1 MVTVFLRDYVLIY
14 SYSYFHLSNITLF
27 SIFTATSAF
36 LKSSDAKLSTDA
48 VKSASRA
55 VGDMG
60 RNIKEALAAASSAW
74 ETSGPK
80 NVEGLNRIVESVL
93 AVYKSPEV
101 KVALS
106 LLSGNAQKVAK
117 EAAKAT
123 EVASEQLGKNLKN
136 SVKWKAAIT
145 DLNENITL
153 LLSILLLSSSRL
165 LVEVRADLNKQL
177 PNSK

>member
-1 MVTVFLRDYVLIY
+1 M
-14 SYSYFHLSNITLF
+14 
-27 SIFTATSAF
+27 
-36 LKSSDAKLSTDA
+36 
-48 VKSASRA
+48 KSASRA

-60 RNIKEALAAASSAW
+60 RNVKEALAAASGAW
-74 ETSGPK
+74 DASGSK
-80 NVEGLNRIVESVL
+80 NVEGLNRVVESVL
-93 AVYKSPEV
+93 AVIKSPEV

-136 SVKWKAAIT
+136 SVKWKAAVS

-153 LLSILLLSSSRL
+153 LLSILLLTSSRL
-165 LVEVRADLNKQL
+165 LIEVRADLNKQL

>member
-1 MVTVFLRDYVLIY
+1 MTSW
-14 SYSYFHLSNITLF
+14 SYPTFIPPTLLPLY
-27 SIFTATSAF
+27 SIFTATAAF
-36 LKSSDAKLSTDA
+36 IKSTDAKLSSDA

-60 RNIKEALAAASSAW
+60 RNVKEALAAASGAW
-74 ETSGPK
+74 DASGSK
-80 NVEGLNRIVESVL
+80 KVDGLNRVVESVL
-93 AVYKSPEV
+93 AVIKSPEV

-136 SVKWKAAIT
+136 SVKWKAAVS

-153 LLSILLLSSSRL
+153 LLSILLLTSSRL
-165 LVEVRADLNKQL
+165 LIEVRADLNKQL

>member
-1 MVTVFLRDYVLIY
+1 M
-14 SYSYFHLSNITLF
+14 
-27 SIFTATSAF
+27 
-36 LKSSDAKLSTDA
+36 
-48 VKSASRA
+48 KSASRA

-60 RNIKEALAAASSAW
+60 RNLKEALDAASSAW
-74 ETSGPK
+74 ESAGSK
-80 NVEGLNRIVESVL
+80 KVGGIVEGVL
-93 AVYKSPEV
+93 LVFKSPEV

-106 LLSGNAQKVAK
+106 LLSGNAQKVAV

-123 EVASEQLGKNLKN
+123 EVASEQLGKSLKN
-136 SVKWKAAIT
+136 SVKWKAAMS

>member
-1 MVTVFLRDYVLIY
+1 M
-14 SYSYFHLSNITLF
+14 
-27 SIFTATSAF
+27 
-36 LKSSDAKLSTDA
+36 
-48 VKSASRA
+48 KSASRA

-60 RNIKEALAAASSAW
+60 RNIKEALDAASSAW
-74 ETSGPK
+74 DKSGPK
-80 NVEGLNRIVESVL
+80 KVGGIVEGVL
-93 AVYKSPEV
+93 LVFKSPEV

-106 LLSGNAQKVAK
+106 LLSGNAQKVAV

-123 EVASEQLGKNLKN
+123 EVASEQLGKTLKN
-136 SVKWKAAIT
+136 SVKWKAAMS